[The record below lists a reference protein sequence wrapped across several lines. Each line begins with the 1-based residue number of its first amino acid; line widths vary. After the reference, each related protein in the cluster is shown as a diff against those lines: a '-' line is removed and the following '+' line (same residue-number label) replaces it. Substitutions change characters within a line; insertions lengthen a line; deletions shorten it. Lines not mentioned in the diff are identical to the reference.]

1 MDVKDPPQDSE
12 LKDLMDM
19 LDNYVPDNSVVDPNN
34 AEDTVIDPAD
44 FAPDDKKSETTIVV
58 DSENTTNIESSEI
71 VDGDDNSSV
80 INGTSVDASTIND
93 NSTIVNNVT
102 NTDNS
107 EVVDGVSELTEATQN
122 VADVV
127 EQGNKDQEQ
136 ILSSIDETL
145 KDQFEAQERDR
156 RKAAIIN
163 ETTPFDY
170 FVDAQNN
177 GAAGGADNANGGGL
191 LGGMLP
197 PFGGGKDRDPKQDK
211 KWKDKTKGEK
221 FKSGLKLGAK
231 ATAAAALL
239 ALVGITAKDKFFP
252 DGMPEWMPF
261 VGEDEEGNS
270 DSPISD
276 SVAAVGLAGAGYYGA
291 KKAGEKFFGNDV
303 QVDDGTVK
311 ADVKDA
317 DVDTD
322 TDATKNK
329 ADDKPKSDD
338 KPKADTD
345 KNADSKK
352 AISDDTKDV
361 DDPKSKDKWYKSL
374 GKKFAPAAKYADD
387 ALASTG
393 KFLGK
398 AAGPVASLAA
408 SGFSAYS
415 QISDINANTELTED
429 EKNTE
434 IAKVAGSTV
443 VDGAASAG
451 GFMAGAATGA
461 AIGSVI
467 PVVGTAVG
475 GVVGGLIGGFGGSM
489 LAEATGLT
497 EAGGEFAAAAFNTY
511 EDISDTASKMYDEA
525 GKVYDSTISS
535 GKQMVSDATDAVSSY
550 VSGLFGLTDSA
561 SSAIKDNTVKSAAV
575 VRESTEYFN
584 METMEMIDPE
594 SKNPSSVGQTVSVM
608 SNWPA
613 LFAPVLGLAGVG
625 LQTLFDEFGSTI
637 LDGITDLTEKIGE
650 FGEMLW
656 DNLVNVFEGDSDTDR
671 ALEEAKKKFE
681 SNTDEESGFFS
692 NIFGSSK
699 PKNNIVVVPGGGSAP
714 APKAPQSYK
723 QTPLVTA
730 PDVKVDNIDTSMNVK
745 AVDNVQVIPMSDDR
759 EFGSV
764 VNNYY
769 GSQSKTETKR
779 PEMKTVSRRE
789 INKGQNN
796 GVSLA
801 APSLNNT
808 PSTVADP
815 VLGMVNM
822 GAL

>member
-1 MDVKDPPQDSE
+1 MDDIKDPPKDSD
-12 LKDLMDM
+12 LKDLMDI
-19 LDNYVPDNSVVDPNN
+19 LDNYVPDNSVVDPSN

-44 FAPDDKKSETTIVV
+44 FAPTNPKNETTIVV
-58 DSENTTNIESSEI
+58 GGETTTNVESSEV
-71 VDGDDNSSV
+71 VDGDDNSST
-80 INGTSVDASTIND
+80 ISGQTVDASTNNETTTVI
-93 NSTIVNNVT
+93 NNVT

-145 KDQFEAQERDR
+145 KDQFDAQERDR

-177 GAAGGADNANGGGL
+177 GMNGGANGANGGGL

-197 PFGGGKDRDPKQDK
+197 PFGGGNDRDPKKDK
-211 KWKDKTKGEK
+211 KWKDQTKGEK
-221 FKSGLKLGAK
+221 LKTGLKTGGKLA
-231 ATAAAALL
+231 AAAALVG
-239 ALVGITAKDKFFP
+239 LVGLTVKDKFFP
-252 DGMPEWMPF
+252 EGMPDWMPF

-291 KKAGEKFFGNDV
+291 KKAGEKFFGKDI
-303 QVDDGTVK
+303 QVDDVETK
-311 ADVKDA
+311 ADVKPA

-322 TDATKNK
+322 STVSKTD
-329 ADDKPKSDD
+329 DDKSKTEAKDSDTKKSI
-338 KPKADTD
+338 T
-345 KNADSKK
+345 
-352 AISDDTKDV
+352 DDTKDV

-374 GKKFAPAAKYADD
+374 GNKFAPVAKYADD

-429 EKNTE
+429 EKATE
-434 IAKVAGSTV
+434 IAKVSGSTAV
-443 VDGAASAG
+443 T
-451 GFMAGAATGA
+451 AGATLAGA
-461 AIGSVI
+461 AIGQVLIPI
-467 PVVGTAVG
+467 PVVGAA
-475 GVVGGLIGGFGGSM
+475 IGGFAGEW
-489 LAEATGLT
+489 LAESTGLA
-497 EAGGEFAAAAFNTY
+497 EAGGEFAATTY
-511 EDISDTASKMYDEA
+511 ETFNNISDTATSAYSTAE
-525 GKVYDSTISS
+525 KVYDDTVAS
-535 GKQMVSDATDAVSSY
+535 GKQMVSNATDAVSSY
-550 VSGLFGLTDSA
+550 VSSLFGLTDSA

-594 SKNPSSVGQTVSVM
+594 SKNPSSVGQTVSLM
-608 SNWPA
+608 SEWPA
-613 LFAPVLGLAGVG
+613 LFSPVLGLAGVG
-625 LQTLFDEFGSTI
+625 LQALFSEFGSTI
-637 LDGITDLTEKIGE
+637 LDGITDLTDKIGE
-650 FGEMLW
+650 FGDMLW

-671 ALEEAKKKFE
+671 ALDEAKKKFE
-681 SNTDEESGFFS
+681 SNTDEESSFFS

-699 PKNNIVVVPGGGSAP
+699 PKNNVLVVPNSGSAP
-714 APKAPQSYK
+714 PPKPRSNQSYS
-723 QTPLVTA
+723 QAPLVTS

-745 AVDNVQVIPMSDDR
+745 AVDNVQAVPMADDR

-769 GSQSKTETKR
+769 GNQNKAETKR

-796 GVSLA
+796 GISLS

>member
-12 LKDLMDM
+12 LKDLMEM

-44 FAPDDKKSETTIVV
+44 FVPDAKKSETTIVV
-58 DSENTTNIESSEI
+58 GNENTTNIESSEI

-80 INGTSVDASTIND
+80 INGTSVDASTVND

-177 GAAGGADNANGGGL
+177 GAAGGANGAAGGGGL

-197 PFGGGKDRDPKQDK
+197 PFGGGKDRDPKEEK

-221 FKSGLKLGAK
+221 FKTGLATGGKLA
-231 ATAAAALL
+231 AAAALL
-239 ALVGITAKDKFFP
+239 ALVGVTAKDKFFP

-276 SVAAVGLAGAGYYGA
+276 AVAAVGLAGAGYYGA
-291 KKAGEKFFGNDV
+291 KKAGEKFFGNDI
-303 QVDDGTVK
+303 QVDDGSVK

-322 TDATKNK
+322 STKNK
-329 ADDKPKSDD
+329 ADYKPKSVESDS
-338 KPKADTD
+338 DTEN
-345 KNADSKK
+345 KDSKK

-374 GKKFAPAAKYADD
+374 GKKFEPVAKYADD

-408 SGFSAYS
+408 SGFSAYQ
-415 QISDINANTELTED
+415 QISDINANAELTED

-497 EAGGEFAAAAFNTY
+497 EAGGEFAVAAFNTY
-511 EDISDTASKMYDEA
+511 EDISDTAGKMYDEA
-525 GKVYDSTISS
+525 EKVYDSTVAS

-561 SSAIKDNTVKSAAV
+561 SSAIRDNTVKSAAV

-608 SNWPA
+608 SSWPA

-625 LQTLFDEFGSTI
+625 LQTLFTEFGSTI

-714 APKAPQSYK
+714 QPKAPQSYK

-769 GSQSKTETKR
+769 GNQSKTETKR

>member
-1 MDVKDPPQDSE
+1 MDDIKDPPKDSD
-12 LKDLMDM
+12 LKDLMDI
-19 LDNYVPDNSVVDPNN
+19 LDNYVPDNSVVDPSN

-44 FAPDDKKSETTIVV
+44 FAPTNPKNETTIVV
-58 DSENTTNIESSEI
+58 GGETTTNVESSEV
-71 VDGDDNSSV
+71 VDGDDNSST
-80 INGTSVDASTIND
+80 ISGQTVDASTNNETNTVI
-93 NSTIVNNVT
+93 NNVT

-107 EVVDGVSELTEATQN
+107 EVVDEVSELTEATQN

-145 KDQFEAQERDR
+145 KDQFDAQERDR

-177 GAAGGADNANGGGL
+177 GMDGGANGANSGGL

-197 PFGGGKDRDPKQDK
+197 PFGGGNDRDPKKDK

-221 FKSGLKLGAK
+221 LKTGLKTGGKLA
-231 ATAAAALL
+231 AAAALVG
-239 ALVGITAKDKFFP
+239 LVGLTVKDKFFP
-252 DGMPEWMPF
+252 EGMPDWMPF

-291 KKAGEKFFGNDV
+291 KKAGEKFFGKDI
-303 QVDDGTVK
+303 QVDDVETK
-311 ADVKDA
+311 ADVKPA

-322 TDATKNK
+322 STVSKTD
-329 ADDKPKSDD
+329 DDKSKTEAKDSDTKKSI
-338 KPKADTD
+338 T
-345 KNADSKK
+345 
-352 AISDDTKDV
+352 DDTKDV

-374 GKKFAPAAKYADD
+374 GNKFAPVAKYADD

-434 IAKVAGSTV
+434 IAKVAGTTV

-467 PVVGTAVG
+467 PVVGTAIG
-475 GVVGGLIGGFGGSM
+475 GVVGGLIGGYGGSI

-497 EAGGEFAAAAFNTY
+497 EAGAEFAVDAFNTY
-511 EDISDTASKMYDEA
+511 EDISNTAGKMYDEA
-525 GKVYDSTISS
+525 GKVYDDTVAS
-535 GKQMVSDATDAVSSY
+535 GKQMVSNATDAVSSY
-550 VSGLFGLTDSA
+550 VSSLFGLTDSA

-594 SKNPSSVGQTVSVM
+594 SKNPSSVGQTVSLM
-608 SNWPA
+608 SEWPA
-613 LFAPVLGLAGVG
+613 LFSPVLGLAGVG
-625 LQTLFDEFGSTI
+625 LQTLFSEFGSTI
-637 LDGITDLTEKIGE
+637 LDGITDLTDKIGE
-650 FGEMLW
+650 FGDMLW

-671 ALEEAKKKFE
+671 ALDEAKKKFE
-681 SNTDEESGFFS
+681 SNTDEESSFFS

-699 PKNNIVVVPGGGSAP
+699 PKNNVLVVPNSGSAP
-714 APKAPQSYK
+714 PPKPRSNQSYS
-723 QTPLVTA
+723 QAPLVTS

-745 AVDNVQVIPMSDDR
+745 AVDNVQAVPMADDR

-769 GSQSKTETKR
+769 GNQNKAETKR

-796 GVSLA
+796 GISLS